1 MASQVYFNED
11 WYDCTAA
18 TSAGESPTTAPSKW
32 AIVGIPV
39 QFERFL
45 VEAACA
51 AALKGDGAREHAAA
65 ARMEAEMLVG
75 QEIVRARS
83 GGALNRI
90 RVMTR

>member
-1 MASQVYFNED
+1 MASHVYFNGD
-11 WYDCTAA
+11 WYDCTVT
-18 TSAGESPTTAPSKW
+18 TSAGESPATAPTKW
-32 AIVGIPV
+32 SIVGIPV
-39 QFERFL
+39 QFERYL
-45 VEAACA
+45 IEAACA